1 MSEINSTKLAI
12 FMENPLKKQHLN
24 QNKNELEVILSP
36 PQYNKRQLQFCKRI
50 EELDLSNQGLM
61 EIKQEKINNIWIIKL
76 DLSHNCIQQYG
87 NEFKILQNLRI
98 LDISNNYVKILPL
111 NFNKFHPQL
120 QNLYISHNNLS
131 TLPQM
136 PDELIQLN
144 IEYNQIHQFPQN
156 LQNSIQILL
165 LSGNPIY
172 ELKYLSELKEFS
184 IDWVIYLGWSERIK
198 GNQLQ
203 QFQNW
208 MSKENQATFQNMIK
222 HFLGEQFNYKNSD
235 QNGNTILHQAALKQH
250 LGVIL
255 GCSSVIDKNSLNNQ
269 KQSPIQLALF
279 SDKYQSVKC
288 LLSLNVNLNSVKI
301 SLFQQNLVIISLIKQ
316 QINLMQG
323 FLQHGTDPNEQDK
336 EGNTALHYLI
346 NKWPTFQFP
355 EKYAALLLQQ
365 GACPL
370 ILNKQGLSPLH
381 IGVKCGYIQAVQFA
395 LEYKGQLEIC
405 DRCSHP
411 FDITQ
416 VTGKE
421 KFSVFDICMQSNQV
435 QMCFSLLRYCQYY
448 IRCKPITYCCLWKL
462 IVKHNRHIFVEYFQ
476 KSGNTLNQSG
486 EQLQERKSKHACC
499 LNLTKQLNASFMKI
513 NLPNQFTMS
522 RQRKDYFSIQDAP
535 LLKEGDNDHIE
546 YLDSSIDSHEETKG
560 LQPVNWSRYDC
571 NNEMNAPKLCIQSNT
586 ITEKES
592 RRENSQIRQIAE
604 AYYNEYILNDNLL
617 KKEEILIILLK
628 LNFQINVVNQ
638 LRDQSIQEIFI
649 QIVEDYSFQCEILQE
664 QQSSIKQESFFY
676 KDLESI
682 DQGEST
688 CQITLMPSS
697 INYLKQR
704 FDQWTLEYL
713 LRFTTKFSE
722 HSKLSEIHQFEL
734 FQL

>member
-1 MSEINSTKLAI
+1 MSEIKGNKLAI
-12 FMENPLKKQHLN
+12 FIENPLKKQHQN
-24 QNKNELEVILSP
+24 QNNNELEVILSP
-36 PQYNKRQLQFCKRI
+36 PKYNKKQKQFCNRI
-50 EELDLSNQGLM
+50 EQLDLSNQGLM
-61 EIKQEKINNIWIIKL
+61 EINSEKMNNIWIIKL

-87 NEFKILQNLRI
+87 DQFKILQNLRI
-98 LDISNNYVKILPL
+98 LDISNNYLKILPFD
-111 NFNKFHPQL
+111 FNKFHPQL
-120 QNLYISHNNLS
+120 QNLQISQNYLS
-131 TLPQM
+131 TVPQM
-136 PDELIQLN
+136 PDKLIQLN
-144 IEYNQIHQFPQN
+144 IEYNQIHLFPWN
-156 LQNSIQILL
+156 SLNSIQILL
-165 LSGNPIY
+165 LTGNPIY

-184 IDWVIYLGWSERIK
+184 IDWVIYLGWSERIT

-208 MSKENQATFQNMIK
+208 LLKENQATFQNMIK
-222 HFLGEQFNYKNSD
+222 HFLGEQYNYRNSD
-235 QNGNTILHQAALKQH
+235 ENGNTIIHQAALKQH

-255 GCSSVIDKNSLNNQ
+255 GCSSFVDKNSLNNQ
-269 KQSPIQLALF
+269 KQSPIQLALLQ
-279 SDKYQSVKC
+279 DKYQSVKC
-288 LLSLNVNLNSVKI
+288 LLSLNVNLNS
-301 SLFQQNLVIISLIKQ
+301 QNLIIISLIKQ

-346 NKWPTFQFP
+346 NKWSTFQFP
-355 EKYAALLLQQ
+355 DKYAALLLYY

-370 ILNKQGLSPLH
+370 ILNIQGLSPLH
-381 IGVKCGYIQAVQFA
+381 IGVKRGFIQAVKFA

-405 DRCSHP
+405 ERCSHP

-421 KFSVFDICMQSNQV
+421 KFSVFDICMQSNEV
-435 QMCFSLLRYCQYY
+435 QMCFFLLRYCQDY
-448 IRCKPITYCCLWKL
+448 ISCKPITYGCLWKL
-462 IVKHNRHIFVEYFQ
+462 IRKHNRDILVEQCQ
-476 KSGNTLNQSG
+476 KSRNKLSQSG
-486 EQLQERKSKHACC
+486 RQMHERKSKHACC

-522 RQRKDYFSIQDAP
+522 RQRKDYFSIQDVP
-535 LLKEGDNDHIE
+535 VLKEGDNDHID
-546 YLDSSIDSHEETKG
+546 YSDSSIDSHEETKG
-560 LQPVNWSRYDC
+560 LQPVNWSKYDC

-586 ITEKES
+586 IVTEKES
-592 RRENSQIRQIAE
+592 HRENSQIRQIAE

-628 LNFQINVVNQ
+628 LNFQINVLNKM
-638 LRDQSIQEIFI
+638 RDLSIQEIFI
-649 QIVEDYSFQCEILQE
+649 QIVEDYSFQHEILQE
-664 QQSSIKQESFFY
+664 QQSSIKQESFFF

-682 DQGEST
+682 DQCDST
-688 CQITLMPSS
+688 CQIILMPSS
-697 INYLKQR
+697 LNYLKQR